1 MTPGQQPPAP
11 ADRPASGPAA
21 RREEP
26 GSREAARAGVA
37 ALPYAEVR
45 ARLET
50 RDRGLR
56 EKVTTLEA
64 AVGLVRDGD
73 HVGLGGSTL
82 SRTPMALIWALIRAG
97 RRNLTVSRGIVSNEG
112 EWLYASGASAHIIT
126 SWFAQGIVWG
136 LSRVMREFTES
147 GRARFEEWSH
157 LSIGLGYRAAAMG
170 LPFLPTRTMLGSDV
184 ARRVEERFRT
194 MTCPYTGETLG
205 LVPALRPDVA
215 FIHVQRADPY
225 GNAQIDGLP
234 FMDIDLAMAADKVIL
249 TTERIVS
256 NEQIRRAP
264 DRTKIPFFCVEAVV
278 EVPFGCAPHECYG
291 EYEPLFPH
299 LDRYAAMIRE
309 GGTEACRAYLDRV
322 VRGPASFA
330 GYLEQLGLADLLE
343 AQRAG
348 RRIWND

>member
-1 MTPGQQPPAP
+1 MPP
-11 ADRPASGPAA
+11 DRPAP
-21 RREEP
+21 P
-26 GSREAARAGVA
+26 GSGRWGGAESRDASWGGGAAP
-37 ALPYAEVR
+37 PYPEVR
-45 ARLET
+45 ARLAA

-56 EKVTTLEA
+56 EKVTTLEEA
-64 AVGLVRDGD
+64 IRLVRDGD

-97 RRNLTVSRGIVSNEG
+97 RSGLTVSRGIVSNEG
-112 EWLYASGASAHIIT
+112 EWLYASGASTHIIT

-157 LSIGLGYRAAAMG
+157 MSIGLGYRASAMG

-184 ARRVEERFRT
+184 ARRVEGRFRT

-234 FMDIDLAMAADKVIL
+234 FMDVDLAMAADKVIL
-249 TTERIVS
+249 TAERIVS

-278 EVPFGCAPHECYG
+278 EVPFGCAPHECFG

-309 GGTEACRAYLDRV
+309 GGTDACRAYLDRV
-322 VRGPASFA
+322 VRGPASYA
-330 GYLEQLGLADLLE
+330 GYLEELGLADLLE

>member
-1 MTPGQQPPAP
+1 MSDGYP
-11 ADRPASGPAA
+11 D
-21 RREEP
+21 
-26 GSREAARAGVA
+26 
-37 ALPYAEVR
+37 LR
-45 ARLET
+45 ARLAA

-56 EKVTTLEA
+56 EKVTTLDG
-64 AVGLVRDGD
+64 AVRLVKDGD

-82 SRTPMALIWALIRAG
+82 SRTPMALVWALIRAG
-97 RRNLTVSRGIVSNEG
+97 RTGLTVSRGIVSSEG
-112 EWLYASGASAHIIT
+112 EWLLASGASSHVIT

-136 LSRVMREFTES
+136 LSRVVREFTES

-184 ARRVEERFRT
+184 AREVGDRFRT
-194 MTCPYTGETLG
+194 MTCPYTGERLG

-215 FIHVQRADPY
+215 FIHVQRADAC

-234 FMDIDLAMAADKVIL
+234 FMDLDLAMAAEKVVL

-256 NEQIRRAP
+256 NDQIRRAP

-278 EVPFGCAPHECYG
+278 EVPFGSAPHECYG

-299 LDRYAAMIRE
+299 LDRYAAMVRE
-309 GGTEACRAYLDRV
+309 GGTEACRAYLDRT
-322 VRGPASFA
+322 VREPASWSA
-330 GYLEQLGLADLLE
+330 YLEALGLADLVE

-348 RRIWND
+348 RRVWND